1 MSVLTQAFLTLVRSH
16 LMSLVLLSVRHN
28 TIVLN
33 GFLLAHLGNERLGRF
48 ESGNVVVRDHDGRV
62 LGNIACG
69 LLGAGL
75 HGKATKTTEIDVLA
89 LGEGILNAF
98 HEAFYNALH
107 FKALD
112 ASAFSDFI
120 YDFSFSHFII
130 RLY

>member
-48 ESGNVVVRDHDGRV
+48 ESGNVVGRDHDGRI
-62 LGNIACG
+62 LGNVACR

-75 HGKATKTTEIDVLA
+75 YGKATKTTEIDILTFSK
-89 LGEGILNAF
+89 GILDAF

-120 YDFSFSHFII
+120 NDFSLSHFII